1 MWTHE
6 CNLGGL
12 IQTKLS
18 IDEIIKD
25 YEKKHGPIEID
36 GHYGEQVV
44 IKQDENIFMYISPWL
59 TYREV
64 WESSKRIL
72 DVKEDEKWMIK
83 TKAKR

>member
-1 MWTHE
+1 M
-6 CNLGGL
+6 

-59 TYREV
+59 AYREV

>member
-1 MWTHE
+1 M
-6 CNLGGL
+6 
-12 IQTKLS
+12 IQTKLN
-18 IDEIIKD
+18 IDEIIKA

-44 IKQDENIFMYISPWL
+44 IKQDENIFMYISHWL
-59 TYREV
+59 AYREV